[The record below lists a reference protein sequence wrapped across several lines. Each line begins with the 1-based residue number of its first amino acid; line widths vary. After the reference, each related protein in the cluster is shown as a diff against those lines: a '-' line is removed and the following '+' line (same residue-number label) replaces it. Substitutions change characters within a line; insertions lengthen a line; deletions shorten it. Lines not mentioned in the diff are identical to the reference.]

1 MSIRVAS
8 ALLLAL
14 LLLSARAGALEVT
27 LPQHERVELPNGTVL
42 ILSEKHDVPLV
53 GLEAIMHGGAITD
66 PEGLSG
72 LSSLLA
78 RVMQHGAGERDA
90 AAFAEAIESVGGE
103 LDASAD
109 LEALRVSADFMSRDA
124 ELMIELVADMLQRP
138 TLAEEEL
145 EKLRDRSINLIKAAK
160 GGNPG
165 QLLPNYG
172 NAYLFGNHP
181 YGNPVGGSEATL
193 GAITHK
199 DLLAYYEG
207 FVGGDRLI
215 ISVVGDFNL
224 AAMKARLTAAFGEWR
239 AAAVPLPALTA
250 ASKTTERK
258 VLLIDAPN
266 ATQTYFWIGNLGVAI
281 DYPGRAELNLA
292 NTVFGGRFTS
302 MLNTELR
309 VKAGLTYGARSTI
322 RRRSLPG
329 SVVISSFT
337 ETGTTVDAIDLAIE
351 VLDTFRDDGLDDEMM
366 LSARN
371 YIMGQFPPRLETA
384 PQIAAQLAMLEQYGL
399 DASYID
405 NYGAALEGASQDSV
419 AAVIEDVYPSAD
431 NLSFILIGDAASIR
445 EAVTKYGPVTEIS
458 INEPRFRN

>member
-1 MSIRVAS
+1 MSIRIAS

-14 LLLSARAGALEVT
+14 LLLSSRSGALEVT

-53 GLEAIMHGGAITD
+53 GLEAIVRGGAITD
-66 PEGLSG
+66 PEGLNG
-72 LSSLLA
+72 LSGLLA
-78 RVMQHGAGERDA
+78 RVMQYGAGERDA

-124 ELMIELVADMLQRP
+124 ELMIELVADMLLRP
-138 TLAEEEL
+138 ALAEEEL

-165 QLLPNYG
+165 QLLPAYG
-172 NAYLFGNHP
+172 NAYLFGAHP

-193 GAITHK
+193 GTITHK
-199 DLLAYYEG
+199 DLLAYYED

-224 AAMKARLTAAFGEWR
+224 AAMKARLAAAFGEWR
-239 AAAVPLPALTA
+239 AAAAPLPTPAA
-250 ASKTTERK
+250 ASRISGRK
-258 VLLIDAPN
+258 VLLIDAPG
-266 ATQTYFWIGNLGVAI
+266 ATQTYFWIGNLGVAV

-309 VKAGLTYGARSTI
+309 VKAGLTYSARSTI
-322 RRRSLPG
+322 SRRSLPG

-351 VLDTFRDDGLDDEMM
+351 VLDTFRDDGLDDEML

-405 NYGAALEGASQDSV
+405 NYGAALEGADADSV
-419 AAVIEDVYPSAD
+419 AAVIGAVYPSTND
-431 NLSFILIGDAASIR
+431 LSFILIGDAASIR
-445 EAVTKYGPVTEIS
+445 EAVTKYGPVTEMS

>member
-1 MSIRVAS
+1 MSVRVFAT
-8 ALLLAL
+8 
-14 LLLSARAGALEVT
+14 LLLSLSLLSSRAVALDVT
-27 LPQHERVELPNGTVL
+27 LPQHERVALPNGTVL

-53 GLEAIMHGGAITD
+53 GLEAIVRGGAITD
-66 PEGLSG
+66 PDGLNGLSG
-72 LSSLLA
+72 LFA
-78 RVMQHGAGERDA
+78 RVMQYGAGDRDA
-90 AAFAEAIESVGGE
+90 ATFAEAIESVGGE

-109 LEALRVSADFMSRDA
+109 LEALRISADFMSRDA

-138 TLAEEEL
+138 VLAEGEL
-145 EKLRDRSINLIKAAK
+145 EKLRERSINLIKAAK

-165 QLLPNYG
+165 QLLPAYG
-172 NAYLFGNHP
+172 NAYLFGTHP

-193 GAITHK
+193 GAITHE
-199 DLLAYYEG
+199 DLLAYYEN

-224 AAMKARLTAAFGEWR
+224 PAMKARLTAAFGEWR
-239 AAAVPLPALTA
+239 AAAAPLPALAA
-250 ASKTTERK
+250 ASKTSGRK
-258 VLLIDAPN
+258 VLLVDAPG

-309 VKAGLTYGARSTI
+309 VKAGLTYSARSTI

-337 ETGTTVDAIDLAIE
+337 ETSTTADAIDLALE
-351 VLDTFRDDGLDDEMM
+351 VLDTFRGDGLDEEML

-371 YIMGQFPPRLETA
+371 YIMGQFPPLLETA
-384 PQIAAQLAMLEQYGL
+384 AQIASQLATLEQYGL
-399 DASYID
+399 EASYID
-405 NYGAALEGASQDSV
+405 GYGASLEAASQDSV
-419 AAVIEDVYPSAD
+419 AAVIEEVYPSAD
-431 NLSFILIGDAASIR
+431 NLSFILIGDAAAIR
-445 EAVTKYGPVTEIS
+445 DAVAKYGPVTEMS
-458 INEPRFRN
+458 INEPRFRP

>member
-1 MSIRVAS
+1 MSVRVAS
-8 ALLLAL
+8 AVLLTL
-14 LLLSARAGALEVT
+14 LLLSSPAGALEIT
-27 LPQHERVELPNGTVL
+27 LPEHERVELPNGTVL
-42 ILSEKHDVPLV
+42 ILSEKHDVPMV
-53 GLEAIMHGGAITD
+53 GLEAIVRGGASTD
-66 PEGLSG
+66 PEGLGG

-78 RVMQHGAGERDA
+78 RVLQYGAGERDA

-103 LDASAD
+103 LDASSD
-109 LEALRVSADFMSRDA
+109 LEGLRISADFMSRDA

-138 TLAEEEL
+138 ALAEEEL
-145 EKLRDRSINLIKAAK
+145 EKLRERAINMIKAAK

-165 QLLPNYG
+165 QLLPAYG
-172 NAYLFGNHP
+172 NAYLFGAHP

-193 GAITHK
+193 AAIAHE

-224 AAMKARLTAAFGEWR
+224 AAMRARLTAAFGEWR
-239 AAAVPLPALTA
+239 AAATPQPTLTA
-250 ASKTTERK
+250 ASQASGRK
-258 VLLIDAPN
+258 VLLVDAPGT
-266 ATQTYFWIGNLGVAI
+266 TQTYFWIGNLGVAV

-309 VKAGLTYGARSTI
+309 VKAGLTYSARSTI

-337 ETGTTVDAIDLAIE
+337 ETSTTVDAIDMALD
-351 VLDTFRDDGLDDEMM
+351 VLDTFRSDGLDEEML

-371 YIMGQFPPRLETA
+371 YIMGQFPPQLETA
-384 PQIAAQLAMLEQYGL
+384 PQMAFQLAMLEQFGL

-405 NYGAALEGASQDSV
+405 SYGAALEAASQDSV

-431 NLSFILIGDAASIR
+431 NLSFILIGDAAAIR
-445 EAVTKYGPVTEIS
+445 EAVTKYGPVTELS
-458 INEPRFRN
+458 INEPHFRN

>member
-1 MSIRVAS
+1 MSVRIA
-8 ALLLAL
+8 AAFLLSL
-14 LLLSARAGALEVT
+14 LLLTTPARANEFR
-27 LPQHERVELPNGTVL
+27 LPQHERVVLPNGTVL
-42 ILSEKHDVPLV
+42 ILSENHDVPMV
-53 GLEAIMHGGAITD
+53 GLEAVLRGGAITD
-66 PEGLSG
+66 PEGQNG
-72 LSSLLA
+72 LSNLFA
-78 RVMQHGAGERDA
+78 QVMQYGAGDRDA

-109 LEALRVSADFMSRDA
+109 LEALRISADFMARDA

-138 TLAEEEL
+138 ALEEEEL
-145 EKLRDRSINLIKAAK
+145 EKLRERSINLIKAAK

-165 QLLPNYG
+165 QLLPGYG
-172 NAYLFGNHP
+172 NAYLFGAHP
-181 YGNPVGGSEATL
+181 YGNPVGGSETSLA
-193 GAITHK
+193 AITLE
-199 DLLAYYEG
+199 DLLAYYED

-224 AAMKARLTAAFGEWR
+224 EAMQARLTAAFGEWR
-239 AAAVPLPALTA
+239 AAAKPLPTMA
-250 ASKTTERK
+250 AATRSSGRK
-258 VLLIDAPN
+258 VLLIDAPA

-281 DYPGRAELNLA
+281 DYPARAELNLA

-309 VKAGLTYGARSTI
+309 VNSGLTYGARSTI

-337 ETGTTVDAIDLAIE
+337 ETSTTVDAIDLALE
-351 VLDTFRDDGLDDEMM
+351 VLEKFQRSGLDEEMI

-371 YIMGQFPPRLETA
+371 YIMGQFPPRLETG

-405 NYGAALEGASQDSV
+405 NYGPALEAATTDSV
-419 AAVIEDVYPSAD
+419 AAVIDEVYPSTED
-431 NLSFILIGDAASIR
+431 LSFILIGNAAAIR
-445 EAVTKYGPVTEIS
+445 EAVTKYGPVTEMS
-458 INEPRFRN
+458 IDEPRFRN